1 MPYIDLI
8 DVELNYRVDGRK
20 DAPAVVFSNSLGAD
34 LTMWDAQIPLLVD
47 RYQVVRY
54 DTRGHGESSA
64 PQGPYS
70 IAELA
75 RDVLA
80 LTGALGIDRFV
91 FCGLSMGGAIGQW
104 LAINAAERVSR
115 LVLSNTGAKIGNDQ
129 TWNARIEAVRN
140 GGLEAIADAVLARW
154 FTAGF
159 LARSPDIVASVRSI
173 MVAADVDGYLACCEA
188 IRAADQRDAVSS
200 IAVPTLVISGTH
212 DVSTPPHDGRF
223 LADRIRGARYVELDA
238 AHVSNI
244 EAAERWN
251 AVLSDFLQ
259 GPGDGRS

>member
-1 MPYIDLI
+1 MPYIDLA
-8 DVELNYRVDGRK
+8 DVELHYRVDGLQNG
-20 DAPAVVFSNSLGAD
+20 PAIVFSNSLGAD
-34 LTMWDAQIPLLVD
+34 LTMWDHQLPLLVD

-54 DTRGHGESSA
+54 DTRGHGDSSA

-70 IAELA
+70 IAQLA

-104 LAINAAERVSR
+104 LAINAAEHVSR

-129 TWNARIEAVRN
+129 TWNARIDAVRN

-154 FTAGF
+154 FTSGF
-159 LARSPDIVASVRSI
+159 LARAPDIVAKVRSI
-173 MVAADVDGYLACCEA
+173 MVDADAAGYIACCEA
-188 IRAADQRDAVSS
+188 IRAADQRDALSS
-200 IAVPTLVISGTH
+200 IAVPTFVISGTH
-212 DVSTPPHDGRF
+212 DVATPPADGRF
-223 LADRIRGARYVELDA
+223 LADHIRGARYVELDA

-251 AVLSDFLQ
+251 AALMQFL
-259 GPGDGRS
+259 GDREDGRS